1 MLTLPVELAPHR
13 IRVQGLWHRKAGQAT
28 IDVMR
33 PLFRWLI
40 RLLGLREAVE
50 VYKALIKLLRRLR

>member
-1 MLTLPVELAPHR
+1 M
-13 IRVQGLWHRKAGQAT
+13 QGPWHRRPGRAT
-28 IDVMR
+28 IGVMR

-50 VYKALIKLLRRLR
+50 VYKALIRLLRRLR